1 MMSAADAHTPVS
13 TPDYKN
19 RAGRWG
25 GAISTSSSALA
36 THTARLA
43 KAAGTC
49 HSLPRP
55 NPFCHT
61 VPYLQG
67 LCALTCAARVTF
79 AWKSSHELNLPCSHN
94 TPCHSVISAPLHRH
108 SLQFKT
114 STAQFKCYTL
124 CLFIY
129 TYLKTSTVN
138 NGVGCWR
145 NDSFWHLDTVI
156 CSVKRSNFDGNW
168 DGRDDICVTHWLQGE
183 GGAVSSL
190 SCVFKGDLWSF

>member
-1 MMSAADAHTPVS
+1 MMSVADAHTPVS

-25 GAISTSSSALA
+25 GAISTSSSALSTHTA
-36 THTARLA
+36 HQHTHTHTARLA

-94 TPCHSVISAPLHRH
+94 TPCYSVISASLHRHKH

-114 STAQFKCYTL
+114 STAQLKR
-124 CLFIY
+124 Y
-129 TYLKTSTVN
+129 TYLP
-138 NGVGCWR
+138 R
-145 NDSFWHLDTVI
+145 
-156 CSVKRSNFDGNW
+156 RSLFYLHVSE
-168 DGRDDICVTHWLQGE
+168 DI
-183 GGAVSSL
+183 
-190 SCVFKGDLWSF
+190 

>member
-1 MMSAADAHTPVS
+1 MPILLFPRLIIKTGLEGGEELSLPPPLHSPHTPL
-13 TPDYKN
+13 TN
-19 RAGRWG
+19 QH
-25 GAISTSSSALA
+25 TH

-94 TPCHSVISAPLHRH
+94 TPCYSVISASLHRHKH

-114 STAQFKCYTL
+114 STAQLKL
-124 CLFIY
+124 Y
-129 TYLKTSTVN
+129 TYLP
-138 NGVGCWR
+138 R
-145 NDSFWHLDTVI
+145 
-156 CSVKRSNFDGNW
+156 RSLFYLHVSE
-168 DGRDDICVTHWLQGE
+168 DI
-183 GGAVSSL
+183 
-190 SCVFKGDLWSF
+190 